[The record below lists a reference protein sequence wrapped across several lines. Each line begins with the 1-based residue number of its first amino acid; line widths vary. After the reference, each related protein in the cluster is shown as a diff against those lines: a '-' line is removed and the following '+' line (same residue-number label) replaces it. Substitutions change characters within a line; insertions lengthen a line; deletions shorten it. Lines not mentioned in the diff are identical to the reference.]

1 MMRGRCRNVRR
12 VRTDPVEMHYS
23 RGNLMELID
32 VGLTESGH
40 DPQHLEPDVLTLVE
54 EFHTFGR
61 AATIAL
67 AEAIEL
73 CKADRVLD
81 VGSGIGGPARLM
93 ARDYGCHVTGVDLT
107 DEFCRVARELNR
119 RIGLDEQ
126 IEIRRGDAL
135 DLPFVDGEF
144 SVVWTQHVSM
154 NIADKQR
161 LYSEMRRVVPP
172 GGRLGFFDILA
183 GPNQP
188 IHFPVPWATDERVS
202 FLASALET
210 QAIIASAGFRT
221 QLWEDVTEGAI
232 EFYKSASAAPAET
245 RPPLGLHLVIP
256 NIAEKLANLWRNAEE
271 GRIIVVR
278 CVAEAVA

>member
-1 MMRGRCRNVRR
+1 
-12 VRTDPVEMHYS
+12 MHYS
-23 RGNLMELID
+23 RGNLMEMID
-32 VGLTESGH
+32 VGLAESGL
-40 DPQHLEPDVLTLVE
+40 DPLNFELDALAAVE

-61 AATIAL
+61 AATVDL
-67 AEAIEL
+67 ADAVEL
-73 CKADRVLD
+73 CKSDRVLD
-81 VGSGIGGPARLM
+81 VGSGIGGPARLI
-93 ARDYGCHVTGVDLT
+93 AHDFGCHVTGVDLT

-119 RIGLDEQ
+119 RVGLDEQ

-144 SVVWTQHVSM
+144 SVVWTQHMSM

-161 LYSEMRRVVPP
+161 LYAEMRRVVPP
-172 GGRLGFFDILA
+172 GGRLAFFDILA

-188 IHFPVPWATDERVS
+188 IHFPVLWATDERVS

-210 QAIIASAGFRT
+210 QAIIASTGFRT
-221 QLWEDVTEGAI
+221 QLWEDVTEDAI
-232 EFYKSASAAPAET
+232 DFYKLGSATTPDSM
-245 RPPLGLHLVIP
+245 PPLGLHLVIP
-256 NIAEKLANLWRNAEE
+256 NLAEKLANLKRNAEE

>member
-1 MMRGRCRNVRR
+1 MQGRCRNVRG

-23 RGNLMELID
+23 RGNLMEMID
-32 VGLTESGH
+32 VGLAESGL
-40 DPQHLEPDVLTLVE
+40 DPQHLEFDTLAPIE
-54 EFHTFGR
+54 EFHAFGR
-61 AATIAL
+61 AATVAL
-67 AEAIEL
+67 AGAVEL
-73 CKADRVLD
+73 SKADRVLD
-81 VGSGIGGPARLM
+81 VGSGIGGAARLI
-93 ARDYGCHVTGVDLT
+93 ARDFGCHVTGVDLT

-119 RIGLDEQ
+119 RVGLDEQ
-126 IEIRRGDAL
+126 IDIRRGDAL

-144 SVVWTQHVSM
+144 SVVWTQHMSM

-161 LYSEMRRVVPP
+161 LYAEMRRVVPP
-172 GGRLGFFDILA
+172 GGRLAFFDILA

-188 IHFPVPWATDERVS
+188 IHFPVPWAKDERVS

-221 QLWEDVTEGAI
+221 QLWEDVTEDAI
-232 EFYKSASAAPAET
+232 DFYKLGSALTPGAL
-245 RPPLGLHLVIP
+245 PPLGLHLVIP
-256 NIAEKLANLWRNAEE
+256 NLAENLANLKRNAEE

>member
-1 MMRGRCRNVRR
+1 MIQGCCRNVRR

-23 RGNLMELID
+23 RGNLMEMID
-32 VGLTESGH
+32 VGLAESGL
-40 DPQHLEPDVLTLVE
+40 DPTRLEADTLAPFE

-61 AATIAL
+61 AATLAL
-67 AEAIEL
+67 ADAVEL

-81 VGSGIGGPARLM
+81 VGSGIGGAARVL
-93 ARDYGCHVTGVDLT
+93 ARDFGCHVTGVDLT
-107 DEFCRVARELNR
+107 DEFCHVARELNR
-119 RIGLDEQ
+119 RVGLDEQ
-126 IEIRRGDAL
+126 IEIRRGDAI

-154 NIADKQR
+154 NVADKQR
-161 LYSEMRRVVPP
+161 LYGEMRRVVPP
-172 GGRLGFFDILA
+172 GGRLAFFDILA
-183 GPNQP
+183 GPTQP

-221 QLWEDVTEGAI
+221 QLWDDVTEEAI
-232 EFYKSASAAPAET
+232 EFYKAAGTARPEG
-245 RPPLGLHLVIP
+245 RPPLGMHIVIP
-256 NIAEKLANLWRNAEE
+256 NIAEKFVNLKRNAEE

>member
-1 MMRGRCRNVRR
+1 MRGRCRNVRG

-23 RGNLMELID
+23 RGNLMEMID
-32 VGLTESGH
+32 VGLAESGL
-40 DPQHLEPDVLTLVE
+40 DPQHLELDTLAPIE
-54 EFHTFGR
+54 EFHTFGS
-61 AATIAL
+61 AATVAL
-67 AEAIEL
+67 ADAVEL

-81 VGSGIGGPARLM
+81 VGSGIGGAARLI
-93 ARDYGCHVTGVDLT
+93 ARNFGCNVTGVDLT

-119 RIGLDEQ
+119 RVGLDEY
-126 IEIRRGDAL
+126 IEIRRGDAI

-144 SVVWTQHVSM
+144 SVVWTQHMSM

-161 LYSEMRRVVPP
+161 LYAEMRRVVPP
-172 GGRLGFFDILA
+172 GGRLAFFDILA

-221 QLWEDVTEGAI
+221 QLWEDVTENAI
-232 EFYKSASAAPAET
+232 SSYKAASAAPPEK
-245 RPPLGLHLVIP
+245 RPPLGMHLVIP
-256 NIAEKLANLWRNAEE
+256 NIAEKLLNLKRNAEE

>member
-1 MMRGRCRNVRR
+1 
-12 VRTDPVEMHYS
+12 MHYS
-23 RGNLMELID
+23 RGNLMEMID
-32 VGLTESGH
+32 DGLAESGH
-40 DPQHLEPDVLTLVE
+40 DPQHFELDALAAVE

-61 AATIAL
+61 AATVAL
-67 AEAIEL
+67 ADAVEL
-73 CKADRVLD
+73 CKSDRVLD
-81 VGSGIGGPARLM
+81 VGSGIGGPARLI
-93 ARDYGCHVTGVDLT
+93 ARDFGCHVTGVDLT

-119 RIGLDEQ
+119 RVGLDEQ

-144 SVVWTQHVSM
+144 SVVWTQHMSM

-161 LYSEMRRVVPP
+161 LYGEMRRVVPP
-172 GGRLGFFDILA
+172 GGRLAFFDILA
-183 GPNQP
+183 GPNHP
-188 IHFPVPWATDERVS
+188 IHFPVPWAADERVS

-221 QLWEDVTEGAI
+221 QLWEDVTADAI
-232 EFYKSASAAPAET
+232 DFYKVASAT
-245 RPPLGLHLVIP
+245 TTGTVPPLGPHLLIP
-256 NIAEKLANLWRNAEE
+256 NLAEKLANLKRNAEE

>member
-1 MMRGRCRNVRR
+1 
-12 VRTDPVEMHYS
+12 MHYS
-23 RGNLMELID
+23 RGNLMEMID
-32 VGLTESGH
+32 VGLAESGL
-40 DPQHLEPDVLTLVE
+40 DPEHLQLDTLAPLE

-61 AATIAL
+61 AATTAL
-67 AEAIEL
+67 ADAVEL

-81 VGSGIGGPARLM
+81 VGSGIGGPARLL
-93 ARDYGCHVTGVDLT
+93 ARDFGCHVTGVDLT
-107 DEFCRVARELNR
+107 EEFCRVARELNR
-119 RIGLDEQ
+119 RVGLDEQ

-144 SVVWTQHVSM
+144 SVVWTQHGSM

-161 LYSEMRRVVPP
+161 LYGEMRRVVPP
-172 GGRLGFFDILA
+172 GGRLAFFDILA

-221 QLWEDVTEGAI
+221 QLWEDVTEDAI
-232 EFYKSASAAPAET
+232 ESYKAVSAAPQEA
-245 RPPLGLHLVIP
+245 RPPLGMHLVIP
-256 NIAEKLANLWRNAEE
+256 NIAEKFLNLKRNAEE